1 MLIKETHAD
10 TISGV
15 EELWEAT
22 APIFQKSSSLTL
34 APAKVL
40 AGNISTL
47 FNKGRGCPDN
57 RGAERLKNI
66 KGRSR
71 D

>member
-15 EELWEAT
+15 EEIWEST
-22 APIFQKSSSLTL
+22 APNFQKKSSLSL

-40 AGNISTL
+40 AGSISML
-47 FNKGRGCPDN
+47 F
-57 RGAERLKNI
+57 KNDGDVKI
-66 KGRSR
+66 IG
-71 D
+71 

>member
-22 APIFQKSSSLTL
+22 TPIF
-34 APAKVL
+34 
-40 AGNISTL
+40 
-47 FNKGRGCPDN
+47 
-57 RGAERLKNI
+57 
-66 KGRSR
+66 
-71 D
+71 